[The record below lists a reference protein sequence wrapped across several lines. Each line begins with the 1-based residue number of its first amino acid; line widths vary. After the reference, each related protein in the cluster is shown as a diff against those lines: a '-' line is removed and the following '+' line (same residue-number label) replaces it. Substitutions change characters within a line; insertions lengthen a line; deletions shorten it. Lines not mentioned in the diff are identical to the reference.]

1 LYRQQKNC
9 LSVGEDEFAHK
20 TFASSGEAPLKLKH
34 FASECSMETANS
46 PIFSEIWKRKRPS
59 NIV

>member
-1 LYRQQKNC
+1 